1 MKMKSQDEA
10 NNSALRKENP
20 ILYQVFRKLDKSA
33 AFINANIVENENGVE
48 IHYIMDGGKVASA
61 SYTFSDAGAESV
73 RGDLAITAG
82 ARRAQHEHLFREL
95 KDIVEQRGAT
105 MELCDFYVEMV
116 IDGQIQRYAYS
127 ITGYAEFRRALEI

>member
-1 MKMKSQDEA
+1 
-10 NNSALRKENP
+10 
-20 ILYQVFRKLDKSA
+20 
-33 AFINANIVENENGVE
+33 
-48 IHYIMDGGKVASA
+48 MDDGKVASA
-61 SYTFSDAGAESV
+61 SYAFSDAGVESV

-95 KDIVEQRGAT
+95 KDIIKQRGAT